1 MKNYGVNE
9 LRRMFLEFFESKEHL
24 AMKSFSLVP
33 HNDNSLLIINS
44 GMAPLK
50 PYFTGQEIP
59 PRRRVTTCQK
69 CVRTGDIEN
78 VGKTARHLT
87 FFEMLGNFSF
97 GDYFKHEALAWS
109 WEFLTKVVGLDPD
122 RLYPSIYCE
131 DEEAFNIWVN
141 EIGVPAEKITRF
153 YRDPKTGE
161 CDNFWEHGAG
171 PCGPCSEIY
180 YDRGIKYGCGK
191 PDCKVGCDCDR
202 FMEVWNNVFTQFD
215 GDGKGHYEELAQKNI
230 DTGMGLERLAVVV
243 QDVDTVFDINTMKA
257 IRDRICEVAGVEYQK
272 DEKNDVSIRL
282 ITDHIRSATFM
293 ISDGIMPTNEGRGY
307 VLRRIIR
314 RAARHGRMLGIEG
327 TFMADFAKTVIDECK
342 DGYPEL
348 DEKKDFIFKV
358 LTQEEE
364 KFNKTIDQ
372 GLAILAEMEETM
384 QKAGEKVL
392 SGADVFKLYDT
403 YGFPVD
409 LTKEILEEKGF
420 SIDEEGFQ
428 TAMEEQRTKA
438 RKARKVTNYMGA
450 DVTVYESIDPAITT
464 EFVGYDKLTA
474 TSKVT
479 VLTTESELVEALSDG
494 EIGTIIVNETPFYA
508 TMGGQQGDKG
518 VIRTASGEFVVEDTI
533 KLLGGKV
540 GHIGKM
546 TSGMI
551 KVGDEVTLSVDA
563 SLRTKT
569 CKNHSAT
576 HLLQKALREVLGTHV
591 QQKGSYQ
598 DGERTRFDFSHFEA
612 MTPDELAKVEKMV
625 NDKIAENIAVETQ
638 VMTMEEAKKTGAM
651 ALFDEKYGETVRVV
665 SMGDFSKEF
674 CGGTHVKNTG
684 EITAFKIIS
693 ESGVAAGVRRIE
705 ALTGDNVFDYYKNIE
720 SELEAAAKAA
730 KATPATLIDK
740 IEHMMSEIKALQSEN
755 ESLKSKAAKEALGD
769 VMNQV
774 TEVKGVKLLAAR
786 VDGVDMN
793 GLRDLGD
800 QLKAKLGEGVVV
812 LASDAEG
819 KVNLVAMATDGAMA
833 KGAHAGNLIKGI
845 AALVGG
851 GGGGRPNM
859 AQAGGKNP
867 EGIDKAVEES
877 KTVLEGQIK

>member
-1 MKNYGVNE
+1 
-9 LRRMFLEFFESKEHL
+9 
-24 AMKSFSLVP
+24 
-33 HNDNSLLIINS
+33 
-44 GMAPLK
+44 
-50 PYFTGQEIP
+50 
-59 PRRRVTTCQK
+59 
-69 CVRTGDIEN
+69 
-78 VGKTARHLT
+78 
-87 FFEMLGNFSF
+87 
-97 GDYFKHEALAWS
+97 
-109 WEFLTKVVGLDPD
+109 
-122 RLYPSIYCE
+122 
-131 DEEAFNIWVN
+131 
-141 EIGVPAEKITRF
+141 
-153 YRDPKTGE
+153 
-161 CDNFWEHGAG
+161 
-171 PCGPCSEIY
+171 
-180 YDRGIKYGCGK
+180 
-191 PDCKVGCDCDR
+191 
-202 FMEVWNNVFTQFD
+202 MEVWNNVFTQFD

-257 IRDRICEVAGVEYQK
+257 IRDKICETAGVQYET
-272 DEKNDVSIRL
+272 DEKKDVSIRL

-293 ISDGIMPTNEGRGY
+293 ISDGIMPTNEGCGY

-327 TFMADFAKTVIDECK
+327 TFMAGFARTVIDECK

-372 GLAILAEMEETM
+372 GLAILSDMEDKM
-384 QKAGEKVL
+384 QAAGEKVL
-392 SGADVFKLYDT
+392 SGENVFKLYDT

-409 LTKEILEEKGF
+409 LTCEILEEKGF
-420 SIDEEGFQ
+420 SIDQDGFDA
-428 TAMEEQRTKA
+428 AMEEQRTKA
-438 RKARKVTNYMGA
+438 RKARKETNYMGA
-450 DVTVYESIDPAITT
+450 DATVYESIDPAITT
-464 EFVGYDKLTA
+464 AFVGYEKLEA
-474 TSKVT
+474 ASRVS

-494 EIGTIIVNETPFYA
+494 EIGTIIVDETPFYA

-518 VIRTASGEFVVEDTI
+518 VITTASGEFVVEDTV

-546 TSGMI
+546 TRGMI
-551 KVGDEVTLSVDA
+551 KVGDEVTLSVDKI
-563 SLRTKT
+563 LRTKI

-612 MTPDELAKVEKMV
+612 MTADELASVEKMV
-625 NDKIAENIAVETQ
+625 NEKIAENIAVDTQ
-638 VMTMEEAKKTGAM
+638 IMTMDEAKKTGAM

-665 SMGDFSKEF
+665 SMGEFSKEF

-684 EITAFKIIS
+684 EITTFKIAS
-693 ESGVAAGVRRIE
+693 ESGIAAGVRRIE
-705 ALTGDNVFDYYKNIE
+705 ALTGDNVFAYYQNIE
-720 SELEAAAKAA
+720 KELDAAAKAA
-730 KATPATLIDK
+730 RTTPANLVEK
-740 IEHMMSEIKALQSEN
+740 IEHMMAEIKSLQGEN

-774 TEVKGVKLLAAR
+774 TEIKGVKLLAAR

-800 QLKAKLGEGVVV
+800 QLKAKIGEGVVV
-812 LASDAEG
+812 LASGMDG

-845 AALVGG
+845 AGFVGG

-867 EGIDKAVEES
+867 EGIDKAVEET
-877 KTVLEGQIK
+877 KAVLDKQIQ